1 MMGNTKICI
10 MKNHIKFLAIVTGA
24 VFSIF
29 SCKNL
34 EEFVPET
41 KSFVSFVNETV
52 SAPASESMLTVA
64 VRTSCDWSASS
75 PDSWIQVVPGEGTSA
90 TTKLSLL
97 VSENTVVETPRS
109 GQVTLTGPGGVSAT
123 LTVNQAGPA
132 GPIPPGTEIYTAE
145 DVKTFLEVA
154 ENFGPTTVTTVYND
168 IDMDG
173 ATLSPLA
180 SYAGVLEGNG
190 HKIYNFKVESQA
202 GTTGLILMNT
212 GTIRNLVFGSSDG
225 VKYDGVSEIAAAEG
239 KGGSHTGLIAVNA
252 GTVENVKTFATVRF
266 EAQDSATESFGVAG
280 LVGSATADGEQV
292 SIIRKCSNYALIEAA
307 GKPVPQTG
315 FAGVV
320 GYVGAPGTLVE
331 SCTNEADIAISV
343 TVGIAVHI
351 GGVIGR
357 SDAAGTYDKLVN
369 NREISYTQKEKPSAV
384 MGIGGVVGGLFNGGT
399 ISGAV
404 NNGDISSDLLRGNRI
419 GGILG
424 TLKTG
429 GAVIG
434 STNNGKVILTQGACT
449 NYNAMGG
456 IVGLQEESTTN
467 DKDNII
473 RDCTNNGDVLMTV
486 ENTTKNVYM
495 NSAGGILG
503 VGTMELSVT
512 GNTNN
517 GNITA
522 VNTATSAVYA
532 GGIIGS
538 LMNQPTE
545 CEITGNVNTG
555 AVHAETSNNKNATAG
570 GVVGYIAGTSGSDA
584 NKVVLTLK
592 GEKSTGAITC
602 GNAEAAGAIAGKNG
616 SAILQDCIVGGSVN
630 GTALTEA
637 NFESLVQGS
646 ASKGTATGTALD
658 GAEPSGP
665 ADPGTVL
672 KTAEDVKAFLE
683 LAPSFTEQVITKVY
697 NDIDM
702 GGATLA
708 PVNTYAGIL
717 DGQGHKIY
725 NFKVE
730 SQAGT
735 TGLFLL
741 NTGTIKNLVFGS
753 SDGVKY
759 DGISEIAAAAGKGGS
774 STGLIA
780 VNAGKVENVKTFATI
795 KFEAQASATET
806 FGVGGLVGTATVDGE
821 AVSTIR
827 NCTNYA
833 LIEAVGKP
841 APQTGFGGIL
851 GYAAA
856 PGTIV
861 ESCTNE
867 AVIDISVTINL
878 AVHVGGVIGRSEA
891 AGTYDK
897 LVNNKDISYTQK
909 EKPSAILG
917 IGGVVGGLFNG
928 GTISGS
934 VNNGTVS
941 SNLVRGNRVGGV
953 LGTMKTGGEVIGSIN
968 NGNVIITQAACTNYN
983 TIGGI
988 VAFQEESATND
999 KDNIIRDCTNNGNV
1013 SMTVENTT
1021 KNVYMNSI
1029 GGILGLGTMEL
1040 SVTGNTNN
1048 GNIVAVN
1055 TATSAVYAG
1064 GIFGSLMNLPTES
1077 EFSGNVNTGAVSA
1090 STSNNA
1096 NVACGGVA
1104 GYIAGSSGSDA
1115 NKVTL
1120 TLSGEKSTGA
1130 VTCGRADASGAI
1142 AGNNGSANLQNC
1154 IAGGSV
1160 NGETL
1165 TEANVESLVQGSVSK
1180 GSATGTKLAK

>member
-1 MMGNTKICI
+1 MENTKICI
-10 MKNHIKFLAIVTGA
+10 MKDYIKFLAIATGA
-24 VFSIF
+24 LFFTF
-29 SCKNL
+29 SCETLK
-34 EEFVPET
+34 EYVPET

-52 SAPASESMLTVA
+52 STPASECLLTVA

-75 PDSWIQVVPGEGTSA
+75 PDSWIQVVPGSGTSA
-90 TTKLSLL
+90 TTALSLL
-97 VSENTVVETPRS
+97 VSENTVAETPRS
-109 GQVTLTGPGGVSAT
+109 GQVTLTGPGGASAT
-123 LTVNQAGPA
+123 LTINQAGPA
-132 GPIPPGTEIYTAE
+132 GPIPPGKEIYTAE
-145 DVKTFLEVA
+145 DMKAFLEVA
-154 ENFGPTTVTTVYND
+154 ENFTAADVSTVFND
-168 IDMDG
+168 IDMG
-173 ATLSPLA
+173 GSTLSPLA
-180 SYAGVLEGNG
+180 SYAGILDGQG

-202 GTTGLILMNT
+202 QTTGLFLMNT
-212 GTIRNLVFGSSDG
+212 GTIKNLVFGSSDG

-280 LVGSATADGEQV
+280 LVGSATADGEQG

-759 DGISEIAAAAGKGGS
+759 DGVSEIAAAAGKGGS

-780 VNAGKVENVKTFATI
+780 VNAGTVEHVKTFATI

-988 VAFQEESATND
+988 VAFQEESTTNE

-1048 GNIVAVN
+1048 GNITAVN
-1055 TATSAVYAG
+1055 TSTSAVYAG